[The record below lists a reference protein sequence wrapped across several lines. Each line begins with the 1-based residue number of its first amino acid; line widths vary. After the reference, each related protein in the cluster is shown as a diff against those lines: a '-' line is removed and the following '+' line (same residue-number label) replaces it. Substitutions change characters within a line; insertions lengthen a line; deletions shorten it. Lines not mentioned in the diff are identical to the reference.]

1 MAVTPIW
8 PIEGVAINSAGD
20 MVVDSLADRVQKIGA
35 YFTEEARVYPSL
47 LDGITVVSADV
58 DWTLGAITQIVP
70 VNTVTV
76 PYYIH
81 AISLES
87 CSKNAVFELVL
98 YQSLADAEFARIR
111 FAVAGGFFGN
121 YYVLSGPLVP
131 ANARIRAALACST
144 GTAAAATITM
154 SLIYHE
160 AV

>member
-20 MVVDSLADRVQKIGA
+20 MVVGSLADRVMKIGA

-47 LDGITVVSADV
+47 VAGIPIISANA
-58 DWTLGAITQIVP
+58 DWTLGAVTEIVP
-70 VNTVTV
+70 VNTITV

-81 AISLES
+81 AVVLES
-87 CSKNAVFELVL
+87 CSKNAVFELVM
-98 YQSLADAEFARIR
+98 YQSAGDTEFARIR
-111 FAVAGGFFGN
+111 FAVSGGFFGN
-121 YYVLSGPLVP
+121 FYVLSGPLVP

-160 AV
+160 AA